1 MSPTRRWRD
10 VQMSD
15 ITLEQL
21 VDHFQ
26 LANRAEGKSPK
37 TLSWYQQ
44 NLDLFLRFLR
54 EEGCSIRL
62 RDVGIEETRAFVISL
77 QDQDVRFANNPFTPT
92 RRHKLSSHS
101 INSAVRAIRAF
112 FNWLYHEGYSSS
124 HKLKE
129 MRVPRVQKK
138 IVDVLTSD
146 EIAGI
151 FGCLNAKTATGSRDY
166 AIVMCL
172 LDCGLRASELV
183 NLKYD
188 NADLVNGSLRVVGKG
203 NKERLVPLGS
213 RAAKA
218 LMQYREVFRPEPA
231 DPLVETFFLSLDGR
245 VMSFEALKTMLQRLG
260 RRSGVRRLHAHLLRH
275 TFATMYLVNGGDVF
289 SLQRI
294 LGHTTLAM
302 VNNYVHLAGAQV
314 ALRHRAF
321 SPMDN
326 LDVSPRRQ
334 RRSPAKVV
342 LPPKLRVVS

>member
-1 MSPTRRWRD
+1 MSRRRRWQD
-10 VQMSD
+10 VPMSD

-21 VDHFQ
+21 VNHFQ

-44 NLDLFLRFLR
+44 NLDLFLRFLEADGR
-54 EEGCSIRL
+54 STRL
-62 RDVGIEETRAFVISL
+62 RDVGIEEARAFVISL
-77 QDQDVRFANNPFTPT
+77 QEQDVRFANNPFTPA
-92 RRHKLSSHS
+92 RRHKLSTHS
-101 INSAVRAIRAF
+101 INSAARAIRAF
-112 FNWLYHEGYSSS
+112 FNWLYSEGYTTS
-124 HKLKE
+124 HKLKDL
-129 MRVPRVQKK
+129 RVPRVQKK
-138 IVDVLTSD
+138 IVDVLTAE
-146 EIAGI
+146 EIAAI

-183 NLKYD
+183 GLKLD
-188 NADLVNGSLRVVGKG
+188 NADLVSGSLRVVGKG

-231 DPLVETFFLSLDGR
+231 DPLVDTFFLSLEGR
-245 VMSFEALKTMLQRLG
+245 VMTFNALKTMLQRLG
-260 RRSGVRRLHAHLLRH
+260 RRAGVRRLHAHLLRH

-321 SPMDN
+321 SPVDN
-326 LDVSPRRQ
+326 MSISPQ
-334 RRSPAKVV
+334 REKRPAAKVV
-342 LPPKLRVVS
+342 PPPKLRVVT